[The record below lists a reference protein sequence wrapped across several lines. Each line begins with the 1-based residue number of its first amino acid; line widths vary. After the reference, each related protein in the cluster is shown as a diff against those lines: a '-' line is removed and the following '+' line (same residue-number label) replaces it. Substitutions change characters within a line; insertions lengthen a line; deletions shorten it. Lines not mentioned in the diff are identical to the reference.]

1 MSVDSYLELFTT
13 LFGWLFYGVLWDVL
27 TSTGLVYLPFLG
39 ILIEYWRMPAVESG
53 SHGAAAYSLR
63 QMEAQLLGALIVVM
77 IAAQPAPLT
86 PLKATELSY
95 SPPATVADPVPHVAT
110 PLSPDSTFG
119 AEGFAGTPA
128 SVDLPIW
135 WYSVLS
141 LSSGFN
147 HAVVSGFPDG
157 SMLRDVIQTA
167 RLATIEDPRL
177 RHEVMWFH
185 STCYVPARSK
195 YLREKPD
202 TPQVQSLLA
211 TYGLDDTDW
220 LGSHVYLEVDG
231 FYDTF
236 RAQKPVVDWPFEPAR
251 DVEYQST
258 LPPPNGRPYCDQWWI
273 QSSYGLRQKLVD
285 SAQDNATG
293 LKSAL
298 LLMAPVLSPAE
309 LDDAIAKV
317 VLHNAPT
324 QYANQDF
331 SRHNSAASQEWGYLE
346 RVLKDIGGALST
358 GGKSL
363 AFMVE
368 LTVILQAA
376 PLVQAIVLMGIYA
389 LLPMMLLVS
398 RFSPS
403 ILVTGALAIF
413 SVKFWT
419 VLWYLAMWVDQ
430 NLIRS
435 MYPEPGLFL
444 ELLQAHPV
452 EHTSKRLIL
461 NLITGSLYIG
471 LPILWSAM
479 TAWAGVRIGSSID
492 SSARTFSGVTK
503 GSLVVPRMPR
513 IR

>member
-39 ILIEYWRMPAVESG
+39 ILIEYWRMPAIESG
-53 SHGAAAYSLR
+53 QHGAAPYSLR
-63 QMEAQLLGALIVVM
+63 QMEAQLLGALVVVM

-95 SPPATVADPVPHVAT
+95 SPPPTVADPTPAVAT
-110 PLSPDSTFG
+110 PLSSYSTFG
-119 AEGFAGTPA
+119 VEGFASAPS

-141 LSSGFN
+141 LTSGFN
-147 HAVVSGFPDG
+147 HAVVSGLPDA

-167 RLATIEDPRL
+167 RLATIEDSRL
-177 RHEVMWFH
+177 RLEVVAFH
-185 STCYVPARSK
+185 SLCYVPARSK
-195 YLREKPD
+195 YLRDKPN

-211 TYGLDDTDW
+211 TYGFEDTDW

-231 FYDTF
+231 FYNTF
-236 RAQKPVVDWPFEPAR
+236 RSQTPVVDWPFDPAR
-251 DVEYQST
+251 DVEYRT
-258 LPPPNGRPYCDQWWI
+258 GAPPRFGRPHCDEWWS
-273 QSSYGLRQKLVD
+273 QPSYGLRQKLVD
-285 SAQDNATG
+285 SAQSTATG
-293 LKSAL
+293 LKSVL
-298 LLMAPVLSPAE
+298 LTLAPVLSTSE

-317 VLHNAPT
+317 ALQNAPS

-331 SRHNSAASQEWGYLE
+331 SRRNSAAPREWGYLE
-346 RVLKDIGGALST
+346 RILKDIGGALST
-358 GGKSL
+358 GAKSF

-376 PLVQAIVLMGIYA
+376 PLIQAIVLMGIYA

-430 NLIRS
+430 NLIQS

-461 NLITGSLYIG
+461 NLLTGSLYIG

-479 TAWAGVRIGSSID
+479 TAWAGVRIGTSID
-492 SSARTFSGVTK
+492 ASARTFSGVTK
-503 GSLVVPRMPR
+503 GPPVGPRVAR
-513 IR
+513 LR